1 MNSFLFQYYSLSLP
15 LSLPLSLSL
24 YCSRITGL
32 FRLSARMIN
41 RDVFTSPIIE
51 LFKLFLP
58 SQNNR
63 REKSED
69 INADIERTLNSTED
83 QDSITNEFQKKPV
96 NTPSGLSLA
105 LLGDLS
111 GQISSGIWRVLTT
124 NLEVLPTL
132 TLSQWQIIFDVIGE

>member
-1 MNSFLFQYYSLSLP
+1 
-15 LSLPLSLSL
+15 
-24 YCSRITGL
+24 
-32 FRLSARMIN
+32 MIN

-83 QDSITNEFQKKPV
+83 QDSTTNEFQKKPV